1 MWPRERRQFRLGSA
15 KHLDCV
21 VREVRCKSADSTFGE
36 TLELTLQLEIARMR
50 ELGAS
55 ADAIAAFQAAAEVH
69 FALCGTAGTRKDSDG
84 VGPPSGNRGGRT
96 AEQPQRSATSEKKR
110 PATEP

>member
-1 MWPRERRQFRLGSA
+1 MWPRERRQFRLGGA

-21 VREVRCKSADSTFGE
+21 VREVRCKAAESTFRE

-69 FALCGTAGTRKDSDG
+69 FALCGTAGIHKQADG
-84 VGPPSGNRGGRT
+84 GQSSGNAG
-96 AEQPQRSATSEKKR
+96 EKNR
-110 PATEP
+110 

>member
-1 MWPRERRQFRLGSA
+1 MWPRERRQFRLGGA

-21 VREVRCKSADSTFGE
+21 VREVRCKADDSTFRE
-36 TLELTLQLEIARMR
+36 TLELTLQHEIARMR

-69 FALCGTAGTRKDSDG
+69 FALCGTGAIHEDADIVEHAS
-84 VGPPSGNRGGRT
+84 RT
-96 AEQPQRSATSEKKR
+96 AGGKNG
-110 PATEP
+110 

>member
-50 ELGAS
+50 ALGAS
-55 ADAIAAFQAAAEVH
+55 PDAIAAFQAAAEVH
-69 FALCGTAGTRKDSDG
+69 FALCGTAGVRKDPDC
-84 VGPPSGNRGGRT
+84 VGPSSDDRGGKNR
-96 AEQPQRSATSEKKR
+96 
-110 PATEP
+110 

>member
-69 FALCGTAGTRKDSDG
+69 FALCGTGAIHKDAESVEQSSNNPGRK
-84 VGPPSGNRGGRT
+84 NR
-96 AEQPQRSATSEKKR
+96 
-110 PATEP
+110 

>member
-1 MWPRERRQFRLGSA
+1 MWPRERRQFRLGGA

-21 VREVRCKSADSTFGE
+21 VREVRCKADDSAFRE
-36 TLELTLQLEIARMR
+36 TLELALQQEIARMR

-69 FALCGTAGTRKDSDG
+69 FALCGTGEIHEGTNSVEHSSGSGRGKD
-84 VGPPSGNRGGRT
+84 R
-96 AEQPQRSATSEKKR
+96 
-110 PATEP
+110 

>member
-1 MWPRERRQFRLGSA
+1 MWPRERRQFRLGGA

-21 VREVRCKSADSTFGE
+21 VREVRCRADDSTFRE

-69 FALCGTAGTRKDSDG
+69 FALCGTGAIPKDADS
-84 VGPPSGNRGGRT
+84 VEQSSGNVGTKIR
-96 AEQPQRSATSEKKR
+96 
-110 PATEP
+110 

>member
-1 MWPRERRQFRLGSA
+1 MWPRERRQFRLGGA

-21 VREVRCKSADSTFGE
+21 VREVRCKADESTFRE

-69 FALCGTAGTRKDSDG
+69 FALCGTSAAHKDGDS
-84 VGPPSGNRGGRT
+84 VEQSPGNG
-96 AEQPQRSATSEKKR
+96 ATKNR
-110 PATEP
+110 

>member
-1 MWPRERRQFRLGSA
+1 MWPRERRQFRLGGA

-21 VREVRCKSADSTFGE
+21 VREVRCRADDPTFRE
-36 TLELTLQLEIARMR
+36 TLELTLQLEVARMR

-69 FALCGTAGTRKDSDG
+69 FALCGTGTIHQDPVSDGESSGDADRKD
-84 VGPPSGNRGGRT
+84 R
-96 AEQPQRSATSEKKR
+96 
-110 PATEP
+110 

>member
-1 MWPRERRQFRLGSA
+1 MWRRERRQFRLGSA

-55 ADAIAAFQAAAEVH
+55 ADSIAAFQAAAEVH
-69 FALCGTAGTRKDSDG
+69 FALCGTAGIRKNSDDAG
-84 VGPPSGNRGGRT
+84 PSGDSEGKNR
-96 AEQPQRSATSEKKR
+96 
-110 PATEP
+110 